1 MYNREINILETN
13 SFFLFGARG
22 TGKSTLLES
31 LFKDKETFW
40 VNLLLPEEENTY
52 AVRPQILSE
61 RINARATL
69 PEWVIIDEI
78 QKVPKLLDVVHYE
91 LENRAE
97 AKSRKLKFALTGSSA
112 RKLKK
117 GGANLL
123 AGRAFTNNLYP
134 LTHTELGGDFNLLE
148 ALAWGTL
155 PFVVNSNEDLEKK
168 SFLSSYVTT
177 YLKEEIIQ
185 EQLIRNVVPFR
196 KFLPIASQVSGT
208 ILNYSN
214 IASDLGVDWST
225 VKNYFEILEDTLLG
239 FQLPAYSKSV
249 RKQQLKASK
258 FYLFDL
264 GVKRAL
270 DQTLSLKPTAGQMM
284 GPLFEHFLIC
294 EIHRLNDYH
303 KKDYSFSYLATQGGL
318 EADLIMER
326 PGKKDLLVEIK
337 SSEKVTEKH
346 LKHLKTLTE
355 EDDSFEAICLTREKH
370 PRKVGKVQVLP
381 WEEGIEFMDL
391 K

>member
-1 MYNREINILETN
+1 MYKRDINILETN

-22 TGKSTLLES
+22 TGKSTLIKG
-31 LFKDKETFW
+31 LFEQKEVLW
-40 VNLLLPEEENTY
+40 INLLLPEQENLY
-52 AVRPQILSE
+52 AVNPQALTE
-61 RINARATL
+61 QINARATL
-69 PEWVIIDEI
+69 PEWVVVDEV

-91 LENRAE
+91 LESRPE
-97 AKSRKLKFALTGSSA
+97 AKDRKLKFALTGSSA

-117 GGANLL
+117 SGANLL

-134 LTHTELGGDFNLLE
+134 LTYSEMGDDFKLID

-155 PFVVNSNEDLEKK
+155 PFVVNNDEEIERK
-168 SFLSSYVTT
+168 SFLSTYVAT

-185 EQLIRNVVPFR
+185 EQLIRNVTPFR

-208 ILNYSN
+208 ILNYN
-214 IASDLGVDWST
+214 RIASDLGVDWST

-249 RKQQLKASK
+249 RKQQLKSSK

-270 DQTLSLKPTAGQMM
+270 DQTLSLKPTTGQMI

-294 EIHRLNDYH
+294 ELHRLNDYH
-303 KKDYSFSYLATQGGL
+303 RKDFRFSYLATQGGL
-318 EADLIMER
+318 EVDLIIER
-326 PGKKDLLVEIK
+326 HGEKDLLVEIK
-337 SSEKVTEKH
+337 STNSVTDNH
-346 LKHLKTLTE
+346 LKHLKALVE
-355 EDDSFEAICLTREKH
+355 EDDRFEAICLSREKAA
-370 PRKVGKVQVLP
+370 RKVGKISILP
-381 WEEGIEFMDL
+381 WKEGFSL
-391 K
+391 LGL

>member
-1 MYNREINILETN
+1 MNILETN

-31 LFKDKETFW
+31 LFEGKETFW
-40 VNLLLPEEENTY
+40 INLLMPEEENFY
-52 AVRPQILSE
+52 AVTPQALSE
-61 RINARATL
+61 RLNARDPL
-69 PEWVIIDEI
+69 PEWVIIDEV

-91 LENRAE
+91 LESRPE
-97 AKSRKLKFALTGSSA
+97 AKNRKLKFALTGSSA

-134 LTHTELGGDFNLLE
+134 LTHTEMGDDFKLID
-148 ALAWGTL
+148 ALAWGSL
-155 PFVVNSNEDLEKK
+155 PFVVNSSEELEKK
-168 SFLSSYVTT
+168 SFLTTYVTT

-208 ILNYSN
+208 ILNYNS

-239 FQLPAYSKSV
+239 FQLPAYSKSI

-270 DQTLSLKPTAGQMM
+270 DQTLSLKPTTGQII

-294 EIHRLNDYH
+294 EIHRLSDYH
-303 KKDYSFSYLATQGGL
+303 RRDYRFSYLATQGGL
-318 EADLIMER
+318 EIDLVIER

-337 SSEKVTEKH
+337 STEKVTEKH
-346 LKHLKTLTE
+346 LKHLKTLVDE
-355 EDDSFEAICLTREKH
+355 KNGFEAICLSREKIA
-370 PRKVGKVQVLP
+370 RKVGNIYIFP
-381 WEEGIEFMDL
+381 WKEGIEFINGV
-391 K
+391 